1 MERRQARTMRIYSE
15 RVWKKVFLTVSI
27 PVTLCVL
34 LYLIGIDWGFWEVTP
49 IWLLMLAGMIF
60 MHKKGIGWILDHYLW
75 TFEWDGIGKKKW
87 GRTKKYSYQELIQE
101 LREKPVKV
109 TPYAYIVPMK
119 DGPVKFYYDLD
130 ITRQRHLLNSYRY
143 LKKQIEDEIPNLP
156 DMSKIIIEAMDQRE
170 YYRKKRR
177 NYGIAALGVTLF
189 IPLVLDAASI
199 IMGIF
204 VIVIQYMALWNIFK
218 AVYFGKKAEIKI
230 EKRFARDTEIKLHIR
245 KVSYLYLIVV
255 AVLMAGL
262 NAFWIWF

>member
-1 MERRQARTMRIYSE
+1 M
-15 RVWKKVFLTVSI
+15 
-27 PVTLCVL
+27 
-34 LYLIGIDWGFWEVTP
+34 
-49 IWLLMLAGMIF
+49 
-60 MHKKGIGWILDHYLW
+60 
-75 TFEWDGIGKKKW
+75 
-87 GRTKKYSYQELIQE
+87 
-101 LREKPVKV
+101 
-109 TPYAYIVPMK
+109 
-119 DGPVKFYYDLD
+119 
-130 ITRQRHLLNSYRY
+130 
-143 LKKQIEDEIPNLP
+143 P
-156 DMSKIIIEAMDQRE
+156 DMSKIIIEEMDQRE

-230 EKRFARDTEIKLHIR
+230 EKRFAKDTEIKLHIR

>member
-1 MERRQARTMRIYSE
+1 M
-15 RVWKKVFLTVSI
+15 
-27 PVTLCVL
+27 
-34 LYLIGIDWGFWEVTP
+34 
-49 IWLLMLAGMIF
+49 
-60 MHKKGIGWILDHYLW
+60 GWN
-75 TFEWDGIGKKKW
+75 
-87 GRTKKYSYQELIQE
+87 
-101 LREKPVKV
+101 REKEMGTHEEIFLSGINSGTAGK
-109 TPYAYIVPMK
+109 TSEGYAICLYCSYE
-119 DGPVKFYYDLD
+119 GW
-130 ITRQRHLLNSYRY
+130 YRY

-156 DMSKIIIEAMDQRE
+156 DMSKIIIEEMDQRE

-230 EKRFARDTEIKLHIR
+230 EKRFAKDTEIKLHIR